1 MDMETKEM
9 EDSDDEEAKEHQEVT
24 KLLSGGGM
32 MDPQLGDLMASVN
45 RGTPTPPVE
54 ENGSTLE
61 EILAAARNQPDEPG
75 LVEDIDSDE
84 TSSDADEEPLEH
96 NSISRKS
103 SHLSQQFEASEN
115 LEQSAGV
122 VECEDIDSSSDS
134 SSDND
139 DDGFTFVKKDGEDII
154 NSFPHSTSPIV
165 IDTISNESECKQEA

>member
-1 MDMETKEM
+1 MDKKDMV
-9 EDSDDEEAKEHQEVT
+9 DSDDEEAKEHQEVT

-45 RGTPTPPVE
+45 RGTPTPP
-54 ENGSTLE
+54 
-61 EILAAARNQPDEPG
+61 
-75 LVEDIDSDE
+75 LVENVDSDE

-103 SHLSQQFEASEN
+103 SHLSQQLEASEN

-134 SSDND
+134 SSDAEN
-139 DDGFTFVKKDGEDII
+139 DGFTFVKKDGEDILS
-154 NSFPHSTSPIV
+154 SFPRSTSPLV
-165 IDTISNESECKQEA
+165 IDTIASEHHPEIEIEGNESFEKPEVILKSALVNP